1 VTPFDEFFAYNFERN
16 IPGQKQVLQRML
28 QFDPDFLGAH
38 ALTVVMSVE
47 QHDCATARTEADWLL
62 KTYPTVPAT
71 QSTLAYSAA
80 CVFASNKNVG
90 SSSAPFHRQP
100 VATSPHARP
109 NPDRLLESEAVLT
122 LPMKSRLTRQP
133 GFELRPSAIHASHT
147 RTYRRHHPCSA

>member
-1 VTPFDEFFAYNFERN
+1 MPPFDEFFAYNFERN

-109 NPDRLLESEAVLT
+109 NPERLLESEAVLT
-122 LPMKSRLTRQP
+122 FAQLANADYDSTPPPPMSTP
-133 GFELRPSAIHASHT
+133 ESN
-147 RTYRRHHPCSA
+147 RRHHPCSA